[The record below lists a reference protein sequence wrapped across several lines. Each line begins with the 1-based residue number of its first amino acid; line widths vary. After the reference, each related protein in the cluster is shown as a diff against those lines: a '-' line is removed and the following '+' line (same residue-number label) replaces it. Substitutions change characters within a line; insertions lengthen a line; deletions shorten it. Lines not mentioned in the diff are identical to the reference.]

1 MLYTIVND
9 QPFQVLSD
17 SFTISPSES
26 GYELYL
32 SADGVNYSQ
41 FITVPSGV
49 TKQMVDMNNGN
60 FYRLMGN
67 TSIVTVNWS
76 RDCCGGGSG
85 GGGVAGVSSLNGQT
99 GALTTKTI
107 NGNDIL
113 GTGDIT
119 IEGGSSKQDYI
130 IVDALSDITEPYE
143 GLTAFVKPGN
153 TLNTLSGY
161 TFSIEGLNGE
171 GEVYYHSGYRT
182 IYRFDGQGGAEIR
195 DEAQG
200 YAYIQLT
207 SEYQYFD
214 NRIYVKIENGTVYST
229 LAATGLY
236 YNTGALENISLTETT
251 IDIPIPYNGNIY
263 RYEQGRWNN
272 IECLWIDD
280 SASQDDLASS
290 YGVLYGFYTAYAS
303 NKEMLSRIL
312 STVRVNRYPALSI
325 GKEGTSLIIS
335 FLENNTSLCVMR
347 LYSNGGVNKNY
358 YSLSEIKNISL
369 ISFGNNLSLD
379 VDTDVLYRNGEA
391 MSTGSTY
398 PYIFDYGI
406 VNYVLNGEFFANDLY
421 IGYYGLKLISGGAQT
436 GIMCNPSISK
446 TQLPEAVTIDGNE
459 YIYDFAFDYGSVI
472 LRAYCNYSSMCT
484 NFRAEHRKETV
495 KYLTEDTWPGAYWEI
510 GTEVPGSGVWGASI
524 RRPDNTEIFETY
536 NRQGDVVVMGEG
548 NIPNTGSIEGN
559 LTITDENEHIMLD
572 GQGNRYVF
580 RMDFSNGRLYFYHSP
595 EQVGNFVYKGAQGTQ
610 HTTGETSGTVH
621 IELAKVLSGDSWV
634 QKDEML
640 FPKTYYIDNMTT
652 EERVALYNLI
662 RYSGPKVSPI
672 SKFCRFFSQIT
683 DKDGFMGM
691 CEVYFCRF
699 DTNLSFSGN
708 AMSRNSDALIKV
720 SFNLTS
726 DGNID
731 GKTVTE
737 YSLSEKV
744 VSISQSDYDALVQAG
759 TVDANTLYVII

>member
-1 MLYTIVND
+1 MVYKLNGE
-9 QPFQVLSD
+9 QPFQVLSSD
-17 SFTISPSES
+17 FSISPSES
-26 GYELYL
+26 GYELYF
-32 SADGVNYSQ
+32 SADGFNYTS
-41 FITVPSGV
+41 FATVGAGV
-49 TKQMVDMNNGN
+49 TRQFTGMNAGN
-60 FYRLMGN
+60 YYKLMGN
-67 TSIVTVNWS
+67 TGEVSVNWE
-76 RDCCGGGSG
+76 RDCCGGQG

-113 GTGDIT
+113 GSGDIT
-119 IEGGSSKQDYI
+119 IEGGDGIYYVDGDNINNYSGVVDEIYHKLSS
-130 IVDALSDITEPYE
+130 
-143 GLTAFVKPGN
+143 
-153 TLNTLSGY
+153 
-161 TFSIEGLNGE
+161 GE
-171 GEVYYHSGYRT
+171 
-182 IYRFDGQGGAEIR
+182 
-195 DEAQG
+195 
-200 YAYIQLT
+200 
-207 SEYQYFD
+207 
-214 NRIYVKIENGTVYST
+214 
-229 LAATGLY
+229 
-236 YNTGALENISLTETT
+236 
-251 IDIPIPYNGNIY
+251 
-263 RYEQGRWNN
+263 
-272 IECLWIDD
+272 
-280 SASQDDLASS
+280 
-290 YGVLYGFYTAYAS
+290 TAYA
-303 NKEMLSRIL
+303 
-312 STVRVNRYPALSI
+312 TVKYDYTKYPVAKAEIYEYQEGQPGNSDYLRREGFQIIAARFGSDGYAIRSGIINVFRY
-325 GKEGTSLIIS
+325 EGRDG
-335 FLENNTSLCVMR
+335 NG
-347 LYSNGGVNKNY
+347 YSCGQGWDY
-358 YSLSEIKNISL
+358 
-369 ISFGNNLSLD
+369 
-379 VDTDVLYRNGEA
+379 A
-391 MSTGSTY
+391 M
-398 PYIFDYGI
+398 
-406 VNYVLNGEFFANDLY
+406 
-421 IGYYGLKLISGGAQT
+421 
-436 GIMCNPSISK
+436 
-446 TQLPEAVTIDGNE
+446 PEAS
-459 YIYDFAFDYGSVI
+459 A
-472 LRAYCNYSSMCT
+472 
-484 NFRAEHRKETV
+484 TV

-510 GTEVPGSGVWGASI
+510 GTEVPDGGVWGASI

-548 NIPNTGSIEGN
+548 NIPNTDSIEGN
-559 LTITDENEHIMLD
+559 LQITDENEHIMLD

-595 EQVGNFVYKGAQGTQ
+595 EQVGNFVYEGAQGTP

-731 GKTVTE
+731 RKTVTE

-744 VSISQSDYDALVQAG
+744 VSLSQSDYDALVQAG